1 MLTLSEV
8 VFDLAF
14 VLPLFSVVLG
24 AIALAVTRRAAR
36 SSASPAPEVAV
47 H

>member
-14 VLPLFSVVLG
+14 LLPPIAVVLG
-24 AIALAVTRRAAR
+24 AVTLAVTRRAAR
-36 SSASPAPEVAV
+36 APAAPAPEVAI

>member
-14 VLPLFSVVLG
+14 VLPLMSVALG
-24 AIALAVTRRAAR
+24 AIALAVTRRAPR
-36 SSASPAPEVAV
+36 PSAAPAPEVAI

>member
-1 MLTLSEV
+1 MATLSQV

-14 VLPLFSVVLG
+14 LLPPIAVALG

-36 SSASPAPEVAV
+36 PSAAAAPEVAI

>member
-8 VFDLAF
+8 VFDLALL
-14 VLPLFSVVLG
+14 LPAIAVVLG
-24 AIALAVTRRAAR
+24 AIVLAVTRRAAR
-36 SSASPAPEVAV
+36 PSAAPAPEVAI

>member
-8 VFDLAF
+8 VFDLAIL
-14 VLPLFSVVLG
+14 LPPIAVVLG
-24 AIALAVTRRAAR
+24 AVTLAVTRRAVR
-36 SSASPAPEVAV
+36 PSASPAPEVAV

>member
-1 MLTLSEV
+1 MLTLSQV
-8 VFDLAF
+8 VFGLAF
-14 VLPLFSVVLG
+14 LLPPIAVALG

-36 SSASPAPEVAV
+36 PSAAPAPEVAI